1 MKIYLFIILLLFCGI
16 TYSQTSISGSVKDN
30 KNQPIPGAN
39 VKIVGDTAGTVT
51 DIDGNF
57 TLSTSKKPPLVLEV
71 SSIGFATKRA
81 NITSNNQSVSVVLTD
96 EENKLDEIVI
106 SASRTPE
113 RIRES
118 PVTIERMTLRDIKN
132 TTSPTFYEGLEN
144 LKEVHFN
151 TSSFNFKSI
160 NTRGFATVANTR
172 FMQLVDGMDNSSPAL
187 NFNLGNL
194 IGLSDLDVHSVE
206 LLPGASSALYGAN
219 AFNGILFMNSKNP
232 FEFQGI
238 SAYIKRGIT
247 NHEVAGTNEFL
258 DFGLRAAWA
267 FTPHFAAKANFTYMR
282 ATEWIAADDRDVN
295 GGLVGHANNRN
306 YDGLN
311 FFGDE
316 VSNFLSNVGTISRD
330 GYREQDLND
339 NEINNLKF
347 DASIHVRPWAT
358 SSNEYWKD
366 TEIIAQ
372 HKVGLG
378 NTVYQGGSRYALR
391 NFFMSQTRAEIKH
404 KNFFIRGYVSS
415 ENAGDSYDMRFAAIN
430 INRRAKTDVQW
441 FTDYA
446 TAYLQ
451 SQIGLGFNG
460 GQADAFARGFAT
472 NNITTVPG
480 FPGTNPLGLT
490 PLLNGQAQFQPGT
503 PEFANALADVRSS
516 ADVSNGALFK
526 DQSRIWHSDW
536 NYNLRDHISFADIQ
550 VGGSFRTYVLD
561 SQGTIFTDFDGPI
574 KYDEYGLYTQFQ
586 KKFME
591 DRLKLTASIRYDKSE
606 LFDGQFSP
614 RVSFVYS
621 AGERKNHNF
630 RASFQTGFR
639 NPTTQDLFIGLNVGP
654 RALVGSAA
662 SNLSRYSE
670 TLNVSSAGVLE
681 GNPSSV
687 TLNGANAYGLSYTSE
702 SVQKFLQTQNT
713 NDLATVQQTPLVKP
727 EQVKAFEL
735 GYKSRIN
742 GFDID
747 INGYF
752 NIYND
757 FMSGAR
763 VVVPFYGLAGNDITN
778 QANINA
784 INAISRG
791 DRRTYDL
798 YTNTT
803 AVINSYGAGLGLVKK
818 VYKDF
823 ELSASYNWAAFDYD
837 ESVDPAFRPM
847 FNTPEHRAKFG
858 INNDNLFKNFGF
870 GINGR
875 WWSEY
880 EWTSTFADGMIPS
893 TFVLDAQ
900 MSYAIPSLKSVIKLT
915 GSNIG
920 SNDYLQ
926 VIGAGRVGQIYTLG
940 ISINP

>member
-1 MKIYLFIILLLFCGI
+1 MFFCSLSFAQSTI
-16 TYSQTSISGSVKDN
+16 TGVVSDSK
-30 KNQPIPGAN
+30 KQPIPGVN
-39 VKIVGDTAGTVT
+39 VKIEGASNSTST
-51 DIDGNF
+51 DADGKF
-57 TLSTSKKPPLVLEV
+57 TLTVVKLPCNLEISGVGYEKQKLSVTSASQAIAV
-71 SSIGFATKRA
+71 SLKA
-81 NITSNNQSVSVVLTD
+81 
-96 EENKLDEIVI
+96 EETQLNEIVV

-118 PVTIERMTLRDIKN
+118 PVTIERMTLREVKN

-160 NTRGFATVANTR
+160 NTRGFATVSNTR

-194 IGLSDLDVHSVE
+194 IGLSDLDVHNVE

-238 SAYIKRGIT
+238 STYVKRGIT
-247 NHEVAGTNEFL
+247 NQDVAGTNEFL
-258 DFGLRAAWA
+258 DFGFRAAHA
-267 FTPHFAAKANFTYMR
+267 FSKHFAAKANFTYMR
-282 ATEWIAADDRDVN
+282 ATEWIPADDRDVN
-295 GGLVGHANNRN
+295 GGLVGHTNNRN

-316 VSNFLSNVGTISRD
+316 ASNFIPNVGTISRD

-339 NEINNLKF
+339 NKINNIKF
-347 DASIHVRPWAT
+347 DASLHVRPWST

-391 NFFMSQTRAEIKH
+391 NFFMNQTRAEIKH
-404 KNFFIRGYVSS
+404 KNFFISGYLSA
-415 ENAGDSYDMRFAAIN
+415 EDAGDSYDMRFAALN
-430 INRRAKTDVQW
+430 INRRAKSDVQW

-446 TAYLQ
+446 TAFLQ
-451 SQIGLGFNG
+451 SQIGLGLNG

-490 PLLNGQAQFQPGT
+490 PLLNGQIQFKPGT
-503 PEFANALADVRSS
+503 TDFANALSDVRLS
-516 ADVSNGALFK
+516 ADVTNGALFK

-550 VGGSFRTYVLD
+550 IGGSFRTYVLD

-574 KYDEYGLYTQFQ
+574 KYNENGLYTQFQ
-586 KKFME
+586 KKFLE
-591 DRLKLTASIRYDKSE
+591 DRLKFTGSIRYDKSE

-614 RVSFVYS
+614 RVSFVYT

-670 TLNVSSAGVLE
+670 TFSV
-681 GNPSSV
+681 GNPVFPLSAAGEDILGVNSV
-687 TLNGANAYGLSYTSE
+687 TLDGSDAYGLAYTAQSI
-702 SVQKFLQTQNT
+702 QTYTQTLNP
-713 NDLATVQQTPLVKP
+713 NDLITIQQTPNVKP

-735 GYKSRIN
+735 GYKSSIK
-742 GFDID
+742 GFNID
-747 INGYF
+747 VNGYY
-752 NIYND
+752 NLYND
-757 FMSGAR
+757 FMSSAR
-763 VVVPFYGLAGNDITN
+763 VVVPLYGLAGKDLS
-778 QANINA
+778 NIDNVNA
-784 INAISRG
+784 IDAISRG

-798 YTNTT
+798 YTNTS
-803 AVINSYGAGLGLVKK
+803 AEVSSYGAGLGLSKK

-823 ELSASYNWAAFDYD
+823 ELTASYNWAAFDYD
-837 ESVDPAFRPM
+837 ETVDPAFRPM
-847 FNTPEHRAKFG
+847 FNTPEHRAKLG
-858 INNDNLFKNFGF
+858 VNNDNLFKNFGF

-926 VIGAGRVGQIYTLG
+926 VIGAGRIGQIYTLG

>member
-1 MKIYLFIILLLFCGI
+1 MKIYLFIVSLFFCGI
-16 TYSQTSISGSVKDN
+16 TYAQTSITGSVKDS
-30 KNQPIPGAN
+30 KNEPIPGAN
-39 VKIVGDTAGTVT
+39 VKVAGDSSNAVT
-51 DIDGNF
+51 DADGNF
-57 TLSTSKKPPLVLEV
+57 SLTTNKKPPFDLEI
-71 SSIGFATKRA
+71 SSIGFGAKKVSVTA
-81 NITSNNQSVSVVLTD
+81 NNQKVTAVLSD
-96 EENKLDEIVI
+96 EENRLDEIVI

-118 PVTIERMTLRDIKN
+118 PVTVERMTIKEIKN

-194 IGLSDLDVHSVE
+194 IGLSDLDVHNVE

-238 SAYIKRGIT
+238 SAYVKRGIT
-247 NHEVAGTNEFL
+247 NQEVAGTNEFL
-258 DFGLRAAWA
+258 DFGFRAAHA
-267 FTPHFAAKANFTYMR
+267 FTKHFAAKANFTYMR
-282 ATEWIAADDRDVN
+282 ATEWIPADDRDVN
-295 GGLVGHANNRN
+295 GGLVGHTNNRN

-316 VSNFLSNVGTISRD
+316 ASNFIPNVGTISRD
-330 GYREQDLND
+330 GYREQDLSN
-339 NEINNLKF
+339 NEINNIKF

-372 HKVGLG
+372 HKLGLG

-391 NFFMSQTRAEIKH
+391 NFFMNQTRVEIKH
-404 KNFFIRGYVSS
+404 KNFFIRGYLSA
-415 ENAGDSYDMRFAAIN
+415 EDAGDSYDMRFAALN
-430 INRRAKTDVQW
+430 INRRAKSDVGW

-446 TAYLQ
+446 TAFLQ
-451 SQIGLGFNG
+451 SQIALGFNG
-460 GQADAFARGFAT
+460 PQADAFARNFAT
-472 NNITTVPG
+472 NNINNT
-480 FPGTNPLGLT
+480 PLPLT
-490 PLLNGQAQFQPGT
+490 PNGLPQFQPGT
-503 PEFANALADVRSS
+503 TDFNNALSDVRLS
-516 ADVSNGALFK
+516 ADVTNGALFK

-536 NYNLRDHISFADIQ
+536 NYNLRDHISFADVQ

-574 KYDEYGLYTQFQ
+574 KYNENGLYTQVQ

-591 DRLKLTASIRYDKSE
+591 DRLKFTGSIRYDKSE

-654 RALVGSAA
+654 RALVGSAF
-662 SNLSRYSE
+662 SNLTRFSE
-670 TLNVSSAGVLE
+670 TLDVSPAGVLD
-681 GNPSSV
+681 GNPDSV
-687 TLNGANAYGLSYTSE
+687 TLNGVNAYGLSYTSQ
-702 SVQKFLQTQNT
+702 SVQEFLQTQDT
-713 NDLATVQQTPLVKP
+713 EKLVIVQQTPLVKP

-735 GYKSRIN
+735 GYKSKIN

-757 FMSGAR
+757 FMSSAR
-763 VVVPFYGLAGNDITN
+763 VVVPFYGLAGKDLS
-778 QANINA
+778 NIDNANA
-784 INAISRG
+784 IDAISRG

-818 VYKDF
+818 VYKNF

-837 ESVDPAFRPM
+837 ETVDPAFRPM
-847 FNTPEHRAKFG
+847 FNTPEHRAKLG

-926 VIGAGRVGQIYTLG
+926 VIGAGRIGQIYTLG

>member
-1 MKIYLFIILLLFCGI
+1 MKVKLILLTLFFCGI
-16 TYSQTSISGSVKDN
+16 SLAQTTITGKVADN
-30 KNQPIPGAN
+30 TNQPIPGAN
-39 VKIVGDTAGTVT
+39 IKIVGDNIGTT
-51 DIDGNF
+51 SDFDGNF
-57 TLSTSKKPPLVLEV
+57 TLTTQKKPPFTIEI
-71 SSIGFATKRA
+71 SSIGFSTKREE
-81 NITSNNQSVSVVLTD
+81 IKTNNQKVNIVLA
-96 EENKLDEIVI
+96 EEETRLDEIVI

-113 RIRES
+113 RIFES
-118 PVTIERMTLRDIKN
+118 PVTIERMGMKEIKN

-144 LKEVHFN
+144 MKEVHFN

-160 NTRGFATVANTR
+160 NTRGFATIANTR

-187 NFNLGNL
+187 NFVLGNL

-238 SAYIKRGIT
+238 NAYVKRGIT
-247 NHEVAGTNEFL
+247 NQEEAGTNEFL
-258 DFGLRAAWA
+258 DFGVRAAWA

-295 GGLVGHANNRN
+295 GGAIGHANNRN

-311 FFGDE
+311 YYGDE
-316 VSNFLSNVGTISRD
+316 VSNFLSNIGTISRD

-339 NEINNLKF
+339 NQINNVKF
-347 DASIHVRPWAT
+347 DASIHIRPWAT
-358 SSNEYWKD
+358 SSNQYWKD
-366 TEIIAQ
+366 SEFIAQ

-391 NFFMSQTRAEIKH
+391 NFFMSQTRLEFKN
-404 KNFFIRGYVSS
+404 KNFFIRGYLSS
-415 ENAGDSYDMRFAAIN
+415 EDAGDSYDMRFAAIN
-430 INRRAKTDVQW
+430 VNRRAKTDVQW

-446 TAYLQ
+446 TAFLQ
-451 SQIGLGFNG
+451 SQIGLGFNAA
-460 GQADAFARGFAT
+460 QADTFARGFAT
-472 NNITTVPG
+472 HNINNT
-480 FPGTNPLGLT
+480 PLPLT
-490 PLLNGQAQFQPGT
+490 PLNGGLPQFQPGT
-503 PEFANALADVRSS
+503 PEFANALAEVRLS
-516 ADVSNGALFK
+516 ADVTNGALFK

-536 NYNLRDHISFADIQ
+536 NYNLKEHISFADVQ
-550 VGGSFRTYVLD
+550 VGGSFRSYVLD
-561 SQGTIFTDFDGPI
+561 SEGTIFTDTDGPI
-574 KYDEYGLYTQFQ
+574 RYDEYGLYTQVQ
-586 KKFME
+586 KKFMD
-591 DRLKLTASIRYDKSE
+591 DRLKFTGSVRYDKSE
-606 LFDGQFSP
+606 LFEGQFSP
-614 RVSFVYS
+614 RVSLVYS
-621 AGERKNHNF
+621 AGENKNHNF

-654 RALVGSAA
+654 RALVGSAN
-662 SNLSRYSE
+662 SNLERFSE
-670 TLNVSSAGVLE
+670 TIPVSAAGVLL
-681 GNPSSV
+681 GQPSSV
-687 TLNGANAYGLSYTSE
+687 TLNGVDAYGAGFTAE
-702 SVQKFLQTQNT
+702 SVSLFDQTQNV
-713 NDLATVQQTPLVKP
+713 NDLVSIQGTNLVKP

-747 INGYF
+747 INGYY

-763 VVVPFYGLAGNDITN
+763 VVVPFYGVTGNDVTN
-778 QANINA
+778 PEFQEAVSALRN
-784 INAISRG
+784 R
-791 DRRTYDL
+791 DRRTFDL
-798 YTNTT
+798 YTNTS
-803 AVINSYGAGLGLVKK
+803 AVINSYGAGLGLSRK

-823 ELSASYNWAAFDYD
+823 EVSVSYNWAAFDYD

-847 FNTPEHRAKFG
+847 FNTPEHRAKLG
-858 INNDNLFKNFGF
+858 INNDKLFKNFGF

-880 EWTSTFADGMIPS
+880 EWESTFADGTIPS

-900 MSYAIPSLKSVIKLT
+900 IQYAIPSLKSVIKLT

-926 VIGAGRVGQIYTLG
+926 VIGAGRIGQIYTLG